1 MQWMLN
7 VYFYL
12 FVQCFVFTE
21 CYAWTRYLWDV
32 CEWHNDAKAVLNK
45 RAREYVVSVSAR
57 VYECMGDC
65 VYLIAA
71 HDAADPVVVL
81 AHTGVDAGVSRH
93 GTLITP
99 GHDSLQLT
107 VTHQRTTGV
116 SLQTQ
121 AEGLCYVCHGTF
133 LSSRWAITLKLKCQ
147 IVAPFHKCLR

>member
-1 MQWMLN
+1 MLN

-65 VYLIAA
+65 VFNCCSWRCWSSCCIGTHGRRRWGVPAWHTDNPRTRLP
-71 HDAADPVVVL
+71 AADRYTPEDHRSLPADTSRRVMLRMSWHFFVITVSN
-81 AHTGVDAGVSRH
+81 HTQTKVS
-93 GTLITP
+93 
-99 GHDSLQLT
+99 DS
-107 VTHQRTTGV
+107 RT
-116 SLQTQ
+116 
-121 AEGLCYVCHGTF
+121 F
-133 LSSRWAITLKLKCQ
+133 
-147 IVAPFHKCLR
+147 P